1 VSTAALCREEQ
12 GEQLPKWAMLA
23 MLAPIITGSI
33 VGTCPLLR
41 NPPPS
46 NLIVNVSLQLFT
58 LSVHRKIMTFKTKKS
73 LAVSALGLVILFAL
87 IANFSQGWGYPRHF
101 SLSSRRKSA
110 VWLIATISAA
120 HDQQRRNI
128 IRSTWQSL
136 YRDDDIVTRFV
147 ISNPGDLW
155 APVVEH
161 ENATF
166 RDLIVLPHLEETAKI
181 ANTIKSVE
189 LFKHLAAQGQRW
201 AYVSKL
207 DDDSF
212 LDARTF
218 YREFLRPHL
227 HQPTS
232 NSRFPLN
239 SIPYTAPELQPTNR
253 TVFGR
258 VLSREQFS
266 YPGGQFYTLS
276 WDTMT
281 LLARLHTQNPITDEH
296 EDVLVG
302 RLMYEAGE
310 HFDLIELPNRAAFD
324 YNAKLA
330 RGDGTAWAK
339 DGADL
344 DAFAHAVGPGS
355 INPHKMR
362 SDEDYLHVA
371 ACFDK
376 DGLISRDKGE

>member
-1 VSTAALCREEQ
+1 
-12 GEQLPKWAMLA
+12 
-23 MLAPIITGSI
+23 
-33 VGTCPLLR
+33 
-41 NPPPS
+41 
-46 NLIVNVSLQLFT
+46 
-58 LSVHRKIMTFKTKKS
+58 MTFKTKKS
-73 LAVSALGLVILFAL
+73 LLVSALGLVILFAL
-87 IANFSQGWGYPRHF
+87 IANFTHGGGWGYTHRF
-101 SLSSRRKSA
+101 SLSNGHKSA

-120 HDQQRRNI
+120 HDQERRNI

-155 APVVEH
+155 APFIEH

-166 RDLIVLPHLEETAKI
+166 QDLIVLPHLEETAEI

-218 YREFLRPHL
+218 YREYLRPHL
-227 HQPTS
+227 HQPTA
-232 NSRFPLN
+232 NTHFPLN
-239 SIPYTAPELQPTNR
+239 SLRYTAQELQPSNR

-258 VLSREQFS
+258 LLSREQFS

-276 WDTMT
+276 WDTMA
-281 LLARLHTQNPITDEH
+281 LLARLHTANPITNEH

-302 RLMYEAGE
+302 RLMHEAGE
-310 HFDLIELPNRAAFD
+310 SFELIELPNRTAFD
-324 YNAKLA
+324 YSPELA
-330 RGDGTAWAK
+330 RGDGTAWAAG
-339 DGADL
+339 GADL
-344 DAFAHAVGPGS
+344 DTFVHAIGPGS

-362 SDEDYLHVA
+362 SDEDYLRVA
-371 ACFDK
+371 ACYDK